1 MANKYMDNV
10 SLKELATSL
19 IKGLSDYPGN
29 DAFDTESTKRLLNAL
44 NDFSAS
50 LNAEI
55 TNTREEYEQQVA
67 RIAVDALKKSR
78 QIDHVLIKNG
88 KDRYGAL
95 QIEFYASYDDE
106 LDGKDIN
113 TILDADDPD
122 SEFASK
128 IEDAYS
134 GEYART
140 VESLEDEVKD
150 AVQMELGGV
159 DDIDD
164 IVSDSVAE
172 NIIFQYP
179 FEHYLNQEVRV
190 PIMLDTGDA
199 GYDYTLNRLMDPDAE
214 HPSHWMHEH
223 SSALWLA
230 KQQGYTEAQLVEA
243 LQAENTDD
251 IKDEFLRDICIEMD
265 SVVNRVGQLVFLTKL
280 TVKELLALNMAMK
293 TGEGSITITD
303 PYCGLFDKVN
313 GAGGMELRVSK
324 PVEIP
329 VKFIQSARVDVPHAI
344 NTVWNYGIQ
353 ETFDFI
359 GAVWKDSS
367 QLKAKFDFPK
377 AVTDAFG
384 IYAQD

>member
-377 AVTDAFG
+377 AVTDAFE

>member
-10 SLKELATSL
+10 SLKALATGL

-29 DAFDTESTKRLLNAL
+29 DAFDAESTKRLMNTLK
-44 NDFSAS
+44 DFSAS
-50 LNAEI
+50 LDAGI
-55 TNTREEYEQQVA
+55 ANTREEYEQQVA
-67 RIAVDALKKSR
+67 SVAVDTLKES
-78 QIDHVLIKNG
+78 DHVLTVRSGRYAG
-88 KDRYGAL
+88 KL
-95 QIEFYASYDDE
+95 EVEFYASYDDE
-106 LDGKDIN
+106 LSSEDIN
-113 TILDADDPD
+113 TILDEDNPD
-122 SEFASK
+122 SVFAGK
-128 IEDAYS
+128 IEDVYDD
-134 GEYART
+134 EYNRT
-140 VESLEDEVKD
+140 VETLKDEVKD
-150 AVQMELGGV
+150 AVLMKLGG
-159 DDIDD
+159 IDD
-164 IVSDSVAE
+164 INDIVTNAIDE
-172 NIIFQYP
+172 NVIFQYP
-179 FEHYLNQEVRV
+179 FEHYLKQEVRV

-199 GYDYTLNRLMDPDAE
+199 GYDYTLNRLMAPDAE

-243 LQAENTDD
+243 LQAEDTDD
-251 IKDEFLRDICIEMD
+251 IKDEFLRDLCVEMD

-313 GAGGMELRVSK
+313 GAGGMELSVSK

-344 NTVWNYGIQ
+344 NTFWNYGIQ

>member
-29 DAFDTESTKRLLNAL
+29 DAFDAESTKRLLNAL

-67 RIAVDALKKSR
+67 SVAVDTLKES
-78 QIDHVLIKNG
+78 DHVLTVRSGRYAG
-88 KDRYGAL
+88 KL
-95 QIEFYASYDDE
+95 EVEFYASYDDE
-106 LDGKDIN
+106 LSSEDIN
-113 TILDADDPD
+113 TILDEDNPD
-122 SEFASK
+122 SVFAGK
-128 IEDAYS
+128 IEDVYDD
-134 GEYART
+134 EYNRT
-140 VESLEDEVKD
+140 VETLKDEVKD
-150 AVQMELGGV
+150 AVLMKLGG
-159 DDIDD
+159 IDD
-164 IVSDSVAE
+164 INDIVTNAIDE
-172 NIIFQYP
+172 NVIFQYP
-179 FEHYLNQEVRV
+179 FEHYLKQEVRV

-199 GYDYTLNRLMDPDAE
+199 GYDYTLNRLMAPDAE
-214 HPSHWMHEH
+214 HTSHWMHEH

-243 LQAENTDD
+243 LQAEDTDD
-251 IKDEFLRDICIEMD
+251 IKDEFLRDLCVEMD

-313 GAGGMELRVSK
+313 GAGGMELSVSK

-329 VKFIQSARVDVPHAI
+329 VKFIQSAKVDVPHDI
-344 NTVWNYGIQ
+344 NTAWNYGIQ

-359 GAVWKDSS
+359 GEVWKDSS

-384 IYAQD
+384 NDSQN